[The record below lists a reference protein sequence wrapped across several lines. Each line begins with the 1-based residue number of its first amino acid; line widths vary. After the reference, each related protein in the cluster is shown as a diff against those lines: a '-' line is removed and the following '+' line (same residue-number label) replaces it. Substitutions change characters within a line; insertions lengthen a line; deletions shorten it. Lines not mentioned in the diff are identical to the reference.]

1 MKKLVILLSALLVAA
16 SCSLEESK
24 EMFVSPDFVQTL
36 QQADACVT
44 ATYTP
49 IKTIYALEF
58 GIATEGCTDLFH
70 IQSGTQDAQMDIS
83 PANARYGNTVWE
95 YAYAGVRN
103 ANYAVWAM
111 DHANIP
117 EKDVAPLRAEAL
129 AMRAYWYYIL
139 TSFFGDVPFYEEY
152 VSDKPTLEKVRHLPR
167 MSAIQTRATLIE
179 ELENAVDSL
188 PKARPYDLKLQRAGW
203 AFTKMLIAKM
213 AMWNACKDDANAD
226 MWWGKA
232 IVALEDLESEFG
244 ELTEENY
251 PLEDVSFR
259 IKNTPESIFEVQHT
273 YTPGGL
279 QYSANYAAV
288 LMPYPQKKNEDT
300 GICTFNGVEIP
311 EIGNECIV
319 WQPMRPNAYLHNGLF
334 VKGSTDR
341 RVGWA
346 IVYSWN
352 GKDFS
357 RSWPG
362 PKFWC
367 YGMVNT
373 SDSNNYPIFRYA
385 DAVLMLAECYN
396 AVGRSDEA
404 IAHLN
409 AVKTRAGIAPYG
421 TFTTADRLLEEI
433 QMERGRELLGEYQRK
448 FDLVRWGVWFKRTYE
463 FTDYDRLK
471 ANLRPCHEYYPIPDT
486 EVALSEGA
494 LDNKAYEK

>member
-103 ANYAVWAM
+103 ANFAVWAM

-203 AFTKMLIAKM
+203 AFTKMLIAKK

-226 MWWGKA
+226 MWGGKA

>member
-1 MKKLVILLSALLVAA
+1 MKKLIFISAALLAAA
-16 SCSLEESK
+16 SCSLKESRD
-24 EMFVSPDFVQTL
+24 MFVSPTFVKTV

-49 IKTIYALEF
+49 FKTIYALEF

-70 IQSGTQDAQMDIS
+70 IQSGTQDAQMDVS
-83 PANARYGNTVWE
+83 PANARFGNTVWE

-103 ANYAVWAM
+103 ANFSVWAIENSGL
-111 DHANIP
+111 DPSETAQL
-117 EKDVAPLRAEAL
+117 KAEAL
-129 AMRAYWYYIL
+129 AMRAYWYYLL
-139 TSFFGDVPFYEEY
+139 TSFFGDVPYYEEY
-152 VSDKPTLEKVRHLPR
+152 VSDKATLDKVRHLPR
-167 MSAIQTRATLIE
+167 MSAVDTRAVLIDQ
-179 ELENAVDSL
+179 LQFAVDSL
-188 PKARPYDLKLQRAGW
+188 PRGRAYDLKLQRAGW
-203 AFTKMLIAKM
+203 AFSEMLIAKM
-213 AMWNACKDDANAD
+213 AMWNACKDTGNAEK
-226 MWWGKA
+226 WWRKA
-232 IVALEDLESEFG
+232 IQALEELEQVYGDF
-244 ELTEENY
+244 TEEAY
-251 PLEDVSFR
+251 PLNDVSFR

-288 LMPYPQKKNEDT
+288 LMPYPQTKNNDT

-334 VKGSTDR
+334 VNGSADR

-367 YGMVNT
+367 YGMINT

-396 AVGRSDEA
+396 AVGESDKA

-409 AVKTRAGIAPYG
+409 AVKTRAGAAPYG
-421 TFTTADRLLEEI
+421 TFTTAERLLDEI
-433 QMERGRELLGEYQRK
+433 QMERGRELLGEFQRK
-448 FDLVRWGVWFKRTYE
+448 FDLVRWGIWFKRTYE
-463 FTDYDRLK
+463 FSDYPALK
-471 ANLRPCHEYYPIPDT
+471 ANIRPCHEYYPIPDT

-494 LDNKAYEK
+494 LDNKAYEQ

>member
-1 MKKLVILLSALLVAA
+1 MKKSVILFAALLAAA
-16 SCSLEESK
+16 SCSLKESRD
-24 EMFVSPDFVQTL
+24 MYVSPDFVQTL

-49 IKTIYALEF
+49 LKTIYALEF

-83 PANARYGNTVWE
+83 PANARFGNTVWE

-103 ANYAVWAM
+103 ANFALWAM
-111 DHANIP
+111 AQSGLAED
-117 EKDVAPLRAEAL
+117 EVAPLKAEAL
-129 AMRAYWYYIL
+129 AMRAWWYYIL
-139 TSFFGDVPFYEEY
+139 TSFFGDIPFYEDY
-152 VSDKPTLEKVRHLPR
+152 VGDRPTLDKVRHLPR
-167 MSAIQTRATLIE
+167 MSAIDTRATLIA
-179 ELENAVDSL
+179 ELETAVDAL
-188 PKARPYDLKLQRAGW
+188 PKERSYDLQLQRAGW
-203 AFTKMLIAKM
+203 AFTQMLIAKM
-213 AMWNACKDDANAD
+213 AMWNACKDSPNAKK
-226 MWWGKA
+226 WWNKA
-232 IVALEDLESEFG
+232 IKALEALEEVYG
-244 ELTEENY
+244 ELTEERY
-251 PLEDVSFR
+251 PLNDVSFR
-259 IKNTPESIFEVQHT
+259 IKNTPESIFEIQHT

-288 LMPYPQKKNEDT
+288 LMPYPQKKNEET
-300 GICTFNGVEIP
+300 GICTFNGIEIP

-334 VKGSTDR
+334 VKGGKDR

-367 YGMVNT
+367 YGMINT

-404 IAHLN
+404 IARLN
-409 AVKTRAGIAPYG
+409 AVKERAGIDAY
-421 TFTTADRLLEEI
+421 TKFTTADRLLEEI

-463 FTDYDRLK
+463 YSDYQALK
-471 ANLRPCHEYYPIPDT
+471 DNIRPCHEYYPIPDT

-494 LDNKAYEK
+494 LDNKAYEQ